1 MRQRDDFPAGENP
14 LPSLAALLMSGHASR
29 PALATVSGSLWVSTR
44 MIPSCPFHN
53 RKLPLP
59 PPCSTG
65 ESPAAGICRPAARI
79 TSGLQFPARLLGWPR
94 FLGSK
99 ENPLPNT
106 VESSTPPAIGRGRLL
121 QILGVGFGIAV
132 AVGNTIAAGIVRTPG
147 EIAHH
152 LPNAWLF
159 LAVWVGGAV
168 YALLGAA
175 QLAELGAAIPRSGG
189 QYNYSRQA
197 LGEYAG
203 FIVGWS
209 DWLSTCGTC
218 AAVGLVIGEY
228 SGDLV
233 PALEGHVKAIAVFV
247 ILLFAALQVRSLR
260 AGSLIQNI
268 SSLLKCLAF
277 FAVVAACFFF
287 GKGALSTGA
296 PSGLTIPQGWQL
308 FAGLVLGLQATIYT
322 FDGWDGVIY
331 FGDEVRDPAR
341 DVPRSIYGSVLSIL
355 AIYLLLNAA
364 VVWVLPMNEI
374 AGNNFALG
382 AAARRIFGAYG
393 DTVIRSV
400 MVLSLLSSLNALHL
414 MGTRVIYAMARGGLF
429 FRSVAAVNKG
439 GTPTLALLLSAA
451 VGVLFAVF
459 DFQRV
464 IAMLA
469 FFFVTNYT
477 LSFVSLFILRWR
489 QPALARPYK
498 AWGYPWTTAAA
509 LAGSVLF
516 LAGAIQSD
524 KDNSRLTLVALAA
537 SYPVYRALKWAA
549 QRAARLAA

>member
-1 MRQRDDFPAGENP
+1 MTTPSGAPASAP
-14 LPSLAALLMSGHASR
+14 PS
-29 PALATVSGSLWVSTR
+29 
-44 MIPSCPFHN
+44 
-53 RKLPLP
+53 
-59 PPCSTG
+59 
-65 ESPAAGICRPAARI
+65 
-79 TSGLQFPARLLGWPR
+79 
-94 FLGSK
+94 
-99 ENPLPNT
+99 
-106 VESSTPPAIGRGRLL
+106 RGRLL
-121 QILGVGFGIAV
+121 QILGVGFGVAV

-147 EIAHH
+147 EIARH
-152 LPNAWLF
+152 LPSVWLF
-159 LAVWVGGAV
+159 LGVWVGAAV
-168 YALLGAA
+168 YALLSAA

-189 QYNYSRQA
+189 QYNYSRRA

-218 AAVGLVIGEY
+218 AAVGIVIGEY
-228 SGDLV
+228 SGDLL
-233 PALEGHVKAIAVFV
+233 PALQGHVKAIAVFV
-247 ILLFAALQVRSLR
+247 ILLFAALQFRSLR
-260 AGSLIQNI
+260 AGSLIQNV

-277 FAVVAACFFF
+277 FVVVAACFFF
-287 GKGALSTGA
+287 GKGAPAAGA
-296 PSGLTIPQGWQL
+296 PAALAIPQGWPL
-308 FAGLVLGLQATIYT
+308 FAGLVLGLQATIYS

-341 DVPRSIYGSVLSIL
+341 GVPRSIYGSVLSIF
-355 AIYLLLNAA
+355 AIYLLINAA
-364 VVWVLPMNEI
+364 VVWVLPMREI

-382 AAARRIFGAYG
+382 AAAQRVFGAYG

-451 VGVLFAVF
+451 VGVLFAIF

-477 LSFVSLFILRWR
+477 LSFVALFVLRKR
-489 QPALARPYK
+489 EPEMARPYR
-498 AWGYPWTTAAA
+498 AWGYPWTTGAA
-509 LAGSVLF
+509 LAGSALF

-524 KDNSRLTLVALAA
+524 LENSRWTLVALAA
-537 SYPVYRALKWAA
+537 SYPVFRTLKWAA
-549 QRAARLAA
+549 RRSARDAA

>member
-1 MRQRDDFPAGENP
+1 MA
-14 LPSLAALLMSGHASR
+14 SLLTAREKSLSPTDELSIR
-29 PALATVSGSLWVSTR
+29 PA
-44 MIPSCPFHN
+44 
-53 RKLPLP
+53 
-59 PPCSTG
+59 
-65 ESPAAGICRPAARI
+65 
-79 TSGLQFPARLLGWPR
+79 
-94 FLGSK
+94 
-99 ENPLPNT
+99 
-106 VESSTPPAIGRGRLL
+106 RGRLL

-147 EIAHH
+147 DIAAH
-152 LPNAWLF
+152 LPNVWLF
-159 LAVWVGGAV
+159 LGVWVGAAL
-168 YALLGAA
+168 YALLSAA

-218 AAVGLVIGEY
+218 AAVGIVIGEY
-228 SGDLV
+228 SRYLLPV
-233 PALEGHVKAIAVFV
+233 LAAHVSVKAIAVFV
-247 ILLFAALQVRSLR
+247 ILLFAALQFRSLHVGR
-260 AGSLIQNI
+260 LIQNV

-277 FAVVAACFFF
+277 FAVVAACFFY
-287 GKGALSTGA
+287 GKAAA
-296 PSGLTIPQGWQL
+296 PSSAASALVIPAGWQL
-308 FAGLVLGLQATIYT
+308 FAGLVFGLQATIYT

-331 FGDEVRDPAR
+331 FGDEVEDPAR
-341 DVPRSIYGSVLSIL
+341 DVPRSIFGSVLSIL

-382 AAARRIFGAYG
+382 AAAQRVFGAYG

-414 MGTRVIYAMARGGLF
+414 MGTRVLYAMARGGLF
-429 FRSVAAVNKG
+429 FRSVTVVNKG
-439 GTPTLALLLSAA
+439 GTPWLALLLSAG

-459 DFQRV
+459 EFQRV

-489 QPALARPYK
+489 EPALARPYK
-498 AWGYPWTTAAA
+498 AWGYPWTTGAA

-516 LAGAIQSD
+516 LLGAIRDDWQ
-524 KDNSRLTLVALAA
+524 NSWLTLVALAA
-537 SYPVYRALKWAA
+537 SYPVFRTLKWAA
-549 QRAARLAA
+549 RRTARLAA